1 MKILA
6 IDTSGNVATAAIYE
20 DGIITAE
27 YSIHHKKLG
36 RGNKNGEKT
45 HSETLLPMID
55 EMVKGKGLDINEL
68 DAIAVS
74 EGPGSFTGLR
84 IGSAT
89 AKGMGL
95 ALGKPIVNVPTL
107 MALAMNVYDEDAIIS
122 PIMDARRQ
130 QVYNALYEYVKADG
144 ESLELKELREA
155 DALAVS
161 DLLDLLNEMGRK
173 VVFLGD
179 GVDVYKDVIKEN
191 IKVPYSFAPAQIRYQ
206 RAGSVALLGAKLVE
220 EGKAV
225 NASEHSPV
233 YLRPSQ
239 AERERAEALGEA

>member
-55 EMVKGKGLDINEL
+55 EMVKSKGFDINEI

-95 ALGKPIVNVPTL
+95 ALNKPIVNVPTL
-107 MALAMNVYDEDAIIS
+107 KALAMNIYDDDAVIC

-130 QVYNALYEYVKADG
+130 QVYNALYEYADG
-144 ESLELKELREA
+144 ELKELRPA
-155 DALAVS
+155 DAIAVE
-161 DLLDLLNEMGRK
+161 DLVDILNDMGRK

-179 GVDVYKDVIKEN
+179 AVDVYEDIIVGRITA
-191 IKVPYSFAPAQIRYQ
+191 PYSFAPSHLRFQ
-206 RAGSVALLGAKLVE
+206 RAGSVAFLGAKLME

-225 NASEHSPV
+225 EASQHSPV